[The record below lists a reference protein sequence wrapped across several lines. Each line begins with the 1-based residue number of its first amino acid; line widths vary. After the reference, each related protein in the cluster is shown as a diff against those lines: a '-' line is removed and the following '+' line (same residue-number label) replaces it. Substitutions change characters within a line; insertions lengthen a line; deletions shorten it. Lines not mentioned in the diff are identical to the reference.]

1 MDKQNVDTGC
11 TDVELIMEMMNDDS
25 SFVLHEEN
33 VEPNQNEAY
42 YEAKAYTIIKNLKNE
57 DDYFFFL
64 KAVLKKYTT
73 LPLDRKEEIKQLM
86 GIQKEVIVKEKI
98 IYKQQKSKKNTKPKL
113 NTKDDY

>member
-64 KAVLKKYTT
+64 KAIIKKYNTI
-73 LPLDRKEEIKQLM
+73 PLYRKEEIKKIM
-86 GIQKEVIVKEKI
+86 GIQKEVLVKDKI
-98 IYKQQKSKKNTKPKL
+98 IYKEKKTKKNTKPNL
-113 NTKDDY
+113 NRYDDY

>member
-1 MDKQNVDTGC
+1 MDGKVDTC
-11 TDVELIMEMMNDDS
+11 CSDVELITEMMGDDS
-25 SFVLHEEN
+25 EFVLHDEE
-33 VEPNQNEAY
+33 VKTNQDEAY

-64 KAVLKKYTT
+64 KAVLKKFTT
-73 LPLDRKEEIKQLM
+73 LPLDRKEEIKKIM

-113 NTKDDY
+113 NTQDDY

>member
-1 MDKQNVDTGC
+1 MDGKVDTGC
-11 TDVELIMEMMNDDS
+11 SDVELIMEMMNDDS
-25 SFVLHEEN
+25 SFVLHDED
-33 VEPNQNEAY
+33 VESNQNEAY

-64 KAVLKKYTT
+64 KAVLKKFTT
-73 LPLDRKEEIKQLM
+73 LPLDRKEEIKKIM

-113 NTKDDY
+113 NTQDDY